1 MSDKMDISA
10 RKAGELMINN
20 HFQVPSFQ
28 RGYAWKR
35 KQVIDLWSDLS
46 SYVTQGNYFLGLVIL
61 SETDDKMEVIDG
73 QQRLVTLTLMAKAI
87 AVKARKLKDD
97 EIAERL
103 ESTFLRSMNYNSRE
117 IEQRISFVDTDDNY
131 TFRLIIDDKSAK
143 ATDSPFGNVSPR
155 MLSSFRSLSRRVDEY
170 IRENGPEMLGDL
182 AEFITKK
189 INFAVFTNFDK
200 SSTFRIFEVVN
211 ARGSKLTE
219 ADLLKNFVLSEA
231 NGQEEKEKFFE
242 DWKLLS
248 KEFSSRDSDQNFEL
262 FIKHAMNVR
271 FGHIQN
277 KQLYAVLSSKE
288 GGNHSPGSAE
298 ELLEILMARRELYHQ
313 IATPSAGGPL
323 SGRPLEIFSAFNSLN
338 LKSVR
343 PILMALCDMDDQAY
357 AVQGMEHLLNL
368 VVRKMVVENIGVG
381 RVEKQFCR
389 AAVTISETGD
399 WACLRQ
405 ILADFHIDKD
415 DFLKQLR
422 IRPISQAILG
432 FVRRSA
438 LQGTT
443 TPDPRG
449 NLHWICPPKPVWNSF
464 SDNDIHLVKTVG
476 NTMLATAKPK
486 PSSPPGSWN
495 DFKKEILEH
504 ADGDEIVVDMRD
516 RETWDAEAVRLMAD
530 DIAEKAGEV
539 WYPEK

>member
-1 MSDKMDISA
+1 MNDKMDISA

-35 KQVIDLWSDLS
+35 NQVMDLWNDLS
-46 SYVTQGNYFLGLVIL
+46 SNAMKGNYFLGLVIL

-73 QQRLVTLTLMAKAI
+73 QQRLVTLTLLAKAI
-87 AVKARKLKDD
+87 AVKARKLKD
-97 EIAERL
+97 EKAAERL
-103 ESTFLRSMNYNSRE
+103 ESTFLRSMNYNSGE
-117 IEQRISFVDTDDNY
+117 VEQRISFVDTDDNY

-155 MLSSFRSLSRRVDEY
+155 MLGSFRALSRRLDEC
-170 IRENGPEMLGDL
+170 IRENGPEMLREL
-182 AEFITKK
+182 AEFMTRK
-189 INFAVFTNFDK
+189 INFAVFTNSDK
-200 SSTFRIFEVVN
+200 VSAFRIFEVVN
-211 ARGSKLTE
+211 TRGRKLTE

-262 FIKHAMNVR
+262 FIKHVMNVR

-288 GGNHSPGSAE
+288 GGNHSPGSAG
-298 ELLEILMARRELYHQ
+298 ELIDMLMARRDLYHQ
-313 IATPSAGGPL
+313 IADPSAGGPL
-323 SGRPLEIFSAFNSLN
+323 KGRPLKIFSAFNSLN

-343 PILMALCDMDDQAY
+343 PILMALCDMEDQAH
-357 AVQGMEHLLNL
+357 AVLGMEHLLNL

-389 AAVTISETGD
+389 AAVTISETED

-443 TPDPRG
+443 TPDSSG
-449 NLHWICPPKPVWNSF
+449 SLHWICPPKPIWSSF
-464 SDNDIHLVKTVG
+464 SDNDVHLVKTVG
-476 NTMLATAKPK
+476 NTMLATVKPK
-486 PSSPPGSWN
+486 LSSPPGSWA
-495 DFKKEILEH
+495 DFKKEILGH
-504 ADGDEIVVDMRD
+504 ADSNEIVVDMRD
-516 RETWDAEAVRLMAD
+516 HKVWDADAVRLMAD
-530 DIAEKAGEV
+530 EVAEKAEEV
-539 WYPEK
+539 WYPD